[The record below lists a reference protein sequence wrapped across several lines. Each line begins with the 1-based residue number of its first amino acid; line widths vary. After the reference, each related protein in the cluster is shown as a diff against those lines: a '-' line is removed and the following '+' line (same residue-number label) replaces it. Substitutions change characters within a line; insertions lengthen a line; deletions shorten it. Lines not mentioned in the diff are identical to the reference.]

1 MFERILVPVDL
12 TEKNEVAID
21 TVVRLAA
28 HNPTTVTLLHVIE
41 TLALPF
47 EELAQ
52 FYKELELRASQ
63 ALTQLSVR
71 LVKAGISPVDR
82 VVLYGPRAEKAV
94 QYAEEN
100 SIDLIVLN
108 SHTIDQ
114 DNPGLGWATLSYK
127 MAILAQCPVLLVK

>member
-1 MFERILVPVDL
+1 MFERVLVPVDL
-12 TEKNEVAID
+12 TDKNEVAVD

-28 HNPTTVTLLHVIE
+28 HHPTQVTLLHVIE

-52 FYKELELRASQ
+52 FYHELEQRAAQ

-71 LVKAGISPVDR
+71 LVKSGIGPVDR
-82 VVLYGPRAEKAV
+82 VVLYGPRAEKTV
-94 QYAEEN
+94 EYAEEHGF
-100 SIDLIVLN
+100 DLIVLN
-108 SHTIDQ
+108 SHTIDP